1 MTCGSGTASVRLCG
15 DRGLVVELADEL
27 STEINGCVRALG
39 ARLRDAPGVL
49 EVVPTLRSLLLVIDP
64 LTADR
69 DRLAGMALQLL
80 SDLRP
85 DHDSAGR
92 LIELPVVYGGDAGP
106 DLDDVAQRSGLTR
119 REAIE
124 LHSRQDYRVLML
136 GFAPGFPYLGVMADL
151 LRSPRL
157 STPRTRVPA
166 GSVGV
171 ADALT
176 GVYPLPTPGG
186 WRLIGR
192 TPQILYDPRNP
203 DPILFRPGDRVRFLP
218 VVSASFPDVP
228 LGSPAPLHPPKRPV
242 FEVRDP
248 GLFTTVQD
256 LGRTG
261 HRNLG
266 LPPAGA
272 MDPSSLQFA
281 NLLVGNRPQ
290 AAALECT
297 APGPALRALDE
308 VTVAVTGAD
317 LSASLEGREVPL
329 WAPIEMHAG
338 QTLSFGAPRR
348 GMWVYVGV
356 AGGID
361 IAAVLGS
368 AATYVPGALGGL
380 GGRRLRAGDAV
391 GRGEGPRRSAVPHS
405 MALPIPAGDVAVRV
419 LPGPQDGWFDEASR
433 QRFWQAAF
441 SISVHSDRAGVRLT
455 GPAVPA
461 RRVEMLSDGL
471 LPGAIQVPEGGQPI
485 VIMGDGPTTGG
496 YPKPGVVV
504 SVDLRLV
511 AQARPGTRVRFV
523 PTTIREAV
531 DALRAWEETLR
542 RMTSD

>member
-1 MTCGSGTASVRLCG
+1 MRVAFQGERGAYSEEAVIQLFGEVDVLPHPSLRNVFETVTAGRADRAVVPAENSQAGSINETYDLLLAHSLFITGELDLRIRHCLLALPGQALDAIHRAFSHPQALAQCDAFLRQHGLEPVPAYDTAGSAKMV
-15 DRGLVVELADEL
+15 ADQ
-27 STEINGCVRALG
+27 
-39 ARLRDAPGVL
+39 RLRGAAAIAGRGAARIYGLSVL

-192 TPQILYDPRNP
+192 TPQILYDLRNP

-228 LGSPAPLHPPKRPV
+228 LGSPAPLHPPKRPL

-248 GLFTTVQD
+248 GLFTTAQD

-261 HRNLG
+261 HRNRG

-329 WAPIEMHAG
+329 WAPIEMQAG

-348 GMWVYVGV
+348 GMWAYVGV

-368 AATYVPGALGGL
+368 AATYVTGAWGGL
-380 GGRRLRAGDAV
+380 GGRRLRAGGDV
-391 GRGEGPRRSAVPHS
+391 GRG
-405 MALPIPAGDVAVRV
+405 
-419 LPGPQDGWFDEASR
+419 
-433 QRFWQAAF
+433 
-441 SISVHSDRAGVRLT
+441 
-455 GPAVPA
+455 
-461 RRVEMLSDGL
+461 
-471 LPGAIQVPEGGQPI
+471 
-485 VIMGDGPTTGG
+485 
-496 YPKPGVVV
+496 
-504 SVDLRLV
+504 
-511 AQARPGTRVRFV
+511 
-523 PTTIREAV
+523 
-531 DALRAWEETLR
+531 
-542 RMTSD
+542 